1 MRRFSFVPLYSFLRG
16 LMSSIFLTDAH
27 APVRLHELVR
37 IMTTNTCT
45 PKKASG
51 RQTGR
56 CQGTVARLQR
66 GRTKL
71 GREKSKGAREHH
83 CCGVNTSWLNTYPI
97 TRHRRDLDK
106 VMKSGSKER
115 KGKKTGFMIFFNV
128 LCLAEAGG
136 VVAGVLSEIG
146 IWYTGDAVL

>member
-1 MRRFSFVPLYSFLRG
+1 M
-16 LMSSIFLTDAH
+16 
-27 APVRLHELVR
+27 
-37 IMTTNTCT
+37 
-45 PKKASG
+45 
-51 RQTGR
+51 
-56 CQGTVARLQR
+56 
-66 GRTKL
+66 
-71 GREKSKGAREHH
+71 
-83 CCGVNTSWLNTYPI
+83 NTYPI